1 MIAFESD
8 HLLSYREVARILGV
22 KTSLLRSWVSRNAI
36 PFRKLGPGQRG
47 TVRFDPEELNA
58 WLRERSGMLQVVS

>member
-8 HLLSYREVARILGV
+8 SLLSYKEVARTLGV
-22 KTSLLRSWVSRNAI
+22 KESLLRSWVSRNAI

-47 TVRFDPEELNA
+47 TVRFDPHELNV
-58 WLRERSGMLQVVS
+58 WLRECPGMPQGVL